1 VKQLVS
7 GLASSLVRIGAALV
21 LAVALTALVACG
33 ESSPSAPPSP
43 TSTPAAV
50 SYADPAALYAAIEKA
65 GAPRVD
71 GFGSG
76 QFSEGGSMPAAAHAK
91 RGTFMAA
98 IPSDSY
104 MLSLPDGIPAA
115 SMVAAVFPDSAS
127 RDVGAAFGQHIAS
140 VMGEPSVPQL
150 QGPNWLIWGDEE
162 ALRSIQGAIGGALR
176 QSPVITASPGAA
188 S

>member
-1 VKQLVS
+1 
-7 GLASSLVRIGAALV
+7 VRIGAILV
-21 LAVALTALVACG
+21 VVVALLGLAACG
-33 ESSPSAPPSP
+33 QSSPTPPPSP
-43 TSTPAAV
+43 TTTPDAV

-65 GAPRVD
+65 GAPIVE
-71 GFGSG
+71 GFGG
-76 QFSEGGSMPAAAHAK
+76 GAFSEGGSMPADAK
-91 RGTFMAA
+91 ALRGNFMAA
-98 IPSDSY
+98 ISSDRY
-104 MLSLPDGIPAA
+104 MLSLSDGTPGV

-162 ALRSIQGAIGGALR
+162 ALRSIQGAIGGELGK
-176 QSPVITASPGAA
+176 SPTITASPGAA